1 MFKSI
6 EGVKILS
13 FLPGRVKLRI
23 EAVKGEEAL
32 AKKATAQIG
41 AIDAIKKIMVDPG
54 KGDVLINY
62 DRKKIKEPDT
72 INELSDTLSE
82 LFPDMDVAALRAKL
96 E

>member
-23 EAVKGEEAL
+23 EAVKGEESL

-72 INELSDTLSE
+72 INALSDTLSE

>member
-41 AIDAIKKIMVDPG
+41 AIDAIKKIMVEPG

>member
-32 AKKATAQIG
+32 AKKATSQIG
-41 AIDAIKKIMVDPG
+41 AIDAIKKIMIDPG

-72 INELSDTLSE
+72 INALSDTLSE
-82 LFPDMDVAALRAKL
+82 LFPNIDVASLRAKL

>member
-72 INELSDTLSE
+72 IDALSDTLSE

>member
-13 FLPGRVKLRI
+13 FFPGRVKLRI

-32 AKKATAQIG
+32 AKRATKDIG

-62 DRKKIKEPDT
+62 DRKLIKEPAT
-72 INELSDTLSE
+72 IDALSDTLSE
-82 LFPDMDVAALRAKL
+82 LFPDMDVAALREKL

>member
-41 AIDAIKKIMVDPG
+41 AINAIKKIMVDPG

-72 INELSDTLSE
+72 INALSDTLSE

>member
-41 AIDAIKKIMVDPG
+41 AIEAIKKIMVDPG

-72 INELSDTLSE
+72 INALSDTLSE

>member
-41 AIDAIKKIMVDPG
+41 AIDAIKKIMVYPG

-72 INELSDTLSE
+72 IDALSDTLSE

>member
-1 MFKSI
+1 MFKAI
-6 EGVKILS
+6 PGVKILS

-23 EAVKGEEAL
+23 EAVQGEEDL

-41 AIDAIKKIMVDPG
+41 ANAAIKKIMVDPG

-62 DRKKIKEPDT
+62 DRKLIKEPET
-72 INELSDTLSE
+72 IDALSETLSE
-82 LFPDMDVAALRAKL
+82 LFPEMDVAALRAKL

>member
-32 AKKATAQIG
+32 AKQATAQIG

-72 INELSDTLSE
+72 INALSDTLSE
-82 LFPDMDVAALRAKL
+82 LFPNMDVAALRAKL

>member
-72 INELSDTLSE
+72 INALSDTLSE